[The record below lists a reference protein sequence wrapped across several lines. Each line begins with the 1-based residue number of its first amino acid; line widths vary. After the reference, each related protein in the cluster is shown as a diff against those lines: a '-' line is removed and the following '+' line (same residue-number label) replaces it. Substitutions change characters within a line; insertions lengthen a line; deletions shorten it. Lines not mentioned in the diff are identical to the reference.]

1 MNKTQLLYHHIA
13 EKIQALAIAGYIK
26 EEALEALKYL
36 HYYKIRNVDKNLEL
50 FLEYLEFLNE
60 QNTEKILQL
69 IDVKAK
75 KESTSS
81 LSLQYFLV
89 DEKITKKQEPEYLAK
104 IQKSG
109 YELLSLTQ
117 GIKGLL
123 ILSID
128 EFCNASATRMD
139 IHQMLMQRKKKEK
152 TKTEEKKIINKKA
165 EKKK

>member
-36 HYYKIRNVDKNLEL
+36 HYYKIRNVDKNLAL

-60 QNTEKILQL
+60 QNTEKVLQL
-69 IDVKAK
+69 IDIKAK
-75 KESTSS
+75 KESTSN
-81 LSLQYFLV
+81 LHLHYFLV
-89 DEKITKKQEPEYLAK
+89 DKNISKQQEPEYLAK
-104 IQKSG
+104 IQKNG

-152 TKTEEKKIINKKA
+152 AANGTKKATKKSENKK
-165 EKKK
+165 